1 MMSTKNEEIVEEYEP
16 FNTDEIHTY
25 RPARKVTLKTF
36 RFNAETDY
44 LPYYKHY
51 QMEVGKDELIL
62 DLLNRIKWEHDGS
75 FSYRRSC
82 RHGICGA
89 CAIKVNG
96 RATLACKQNALELVE
111 LFGEELVIEPSST
124 KRAIKDMIIDKSDF
138 WEKHAAIKP
147 YVVTEVDPHPEHESK
162 QTIDEFNNFLDSDLC
177 IQCGACHYSCPAL
190 EVNLD
195 FLGPAALN
203 AAYRYTVDTRDEAGD
218 ERLAITAQ
226 MGSGVWDCVK
236 CFECAEACPKEINPI
251 EKIGKLHNLQFE
263 RGVAE
268 SNVATRHA
276 EGFLRGMKK
285 TGYLDEAD
293 IVVYSEGILGM
304 HKHIG
309 TALKMMKS
317 GKIHWHS
324 GIPFINSIPKIKNL
338 DEVQKLIEISQ
349 TNKL

>member
-1 MMSTKNEEIVEEYEP
+1 MSET
-16 FNTDEIHTY
+16 
-25 RPARKVTLKTF
+25 RRVTIKAF

-44 LPYYKHY
+44 LPYTKQYE
-51 QMEVGKDELIL
+51 MEVGKDDLIL
-62 DLLNRIKWEHDGS
+62 DLMNKIKWEHDGS

-96 RATLACKQNALELVE
+96 KAVLACKQNAIELLD
-111 LFGEELVIEPSST
+111 LFDNDITLQPSST

-138 WEKHAAIKP
+138 WEKHAAVKP
-147 YVVTEVDPHPEHESK
+147 YVVADVDPHPEHETK
-162 QTIDEFNNFLDSDLC
+162 QSIEEFNNFLDSDLC

-190 EVNLD
+190 EVNPD
-195 FLGPAALN
+195 FLGPAAFA
-203 AAYRYTVDTRDEAGD
+203 AAYRFTVDTRDTAGA
-218 ERLAITAQ
+218 ERLELTAQ
-226 MGSGVWDCVK
+226 PSQGVWDCVK
-236 CFECAEACPKEINPI
+236 CFECAEACPKDINPI
-251 EKIGKLHNLQFE
+251 EKITKLHNLQFE
-263 RGVAE
+263 QGIAE

-285 TGYLDEAD
+285 YGYLDEAD
-293 IVVYSEGILGM
+293 IVTYSEGLLGAY
-304 HKHIG
+304 KHVG
-309 TALKMMKS
+309 TAMKMMRS

-324 GIPFINSIPKIKNL
+324 GIPFIDSIPKIKNL

>member
-1 MMSTKNEEIVEEYEP
+1 MSET
-16 FNTDEIHTY
+16 
-25 RPARKVTLKTF
+25 RRVTIKAF

-44 LPYYKHY
+44 LPYTKQYE
-51 QMEVGKDELIL
+51 MEVGKDDLIL
-62 DLLNRIKWEHDGS
+62 DLMNRIKWEHDGS

-96 RATLACKQNALELVE
+96 KAVLACKQNALELLD
-111 LFGEELVIEPSST
+111 LFDNDITLQPSST

-147 YVVTEVDPHPEHESK
+147 YVVADVDPRPTHETK
-162 QTIDEFNNFLDSDLC
+162 QSIDEFNNFLDSDLC
-177 IQCGACHYSCPAL
+177 IQCGACHYSCPSL
-190 EVNLD
+190 EVNPE
-195 FLGPAALN
+195 FFGPAAFA
-203 AAYRYTVDTRDEAGD
+203 AAYRFTVDTRDSAGT
-218 ERLAITAQ
+218 ERLELTAQ
-226 MGSGVWDCVK
+226 PEQGVWDCVK
-236 CFECAEACPKEINPI
+236 CFECAEACPKDINPI
-251 EKIGKLHNLQFE
+251 EKITKLHNMQFE
-263 RGVAE
+263 QGIAE

-285 TGYLDEAD
+285 YGYLDEAD
-293 IVVYSEGILGM
+293 IVTYSEGYLGAY
-304 HKHIG
+304 KHLG
-309 TALKMMKS
+309 TAMKMMKS

-324 GIPFINSIPKIKNL
+324 GIPFIESIPKIKNL

>member
-1 MMSTKNEEIVEEYEP
+1 MSANMTGDQ
-16 FNTDEIHTY
+16 T
-25 RPARKVTLKTF
+25 RRVTIKAF

-44 LPYYKHY
+44 LPSYKTY
-51 QMEVGKDELIL
+51 VMEVGKDELIL
-62 DLLNRIKWEHDGS
+62 DLMNRIKWEHDGS

-96 RATLACKQNALELVE
+96 RATLACKQNAIELVD
-111 LFGEELVIEPSST
+111 LFGDELVLEPSST

-138 WEKHAAIKP
+138 WEKHAAVKP
-147 YVVTEVDPHPEHESK
+147 YVVADVDPNPTAETK
-162 QTIDEFNNFLDSDLC
+162 QTIAEFNNFLDSDLC

-190 EVNLD
+190 EANSD
-195 FLGPAALN
+195 FLGPAAFA
-203 AAYRYTVDTRDEAGD
+203 AAYRFSVDTRDNAAK
-218 ERLAITAQ
+218 ERLEITAEP
-226 MGSGVWDCVK
+226 SFGVWDCVK

-251 EKIGKLHNLQFE
+251 EKIGKLHNMQFE
-263 RGVAE
+263 QGVAV

-276 EGFLRGMKK
+276 EGFLRGIKK
-285 TGYLDEAD
+285 TGFLDEAD
-293 IVVYSEGILGM
+293 IVTYSEGYLHM
-304 HKHIG
+304 YKHIG
-309 TALKMMKS
+309 TAMKMMKS

-324 GIPFINSIPKIKNL
+324 GIPFINSIPEIKNL

>member
-1 MMSTKNEEIVEEYEP
+1 MSASINQNST
-16 FNTDEIHTY
+16 T
-25 RPARKVTLKTF
+25 RKVTIKAF

-44 LPYYKHY
+44 LPYIKQYE
-51 QMEVGKDELIL
+51 MEVGKDELIL
-62 DLLNRIKWEHDGS
+62 DLMNKIKWEHDGS

-96 RATLACKQNALELVE
+96 KSVLACKQNAIELLD
-111 LFGEELVIEPSST
+111 LFDNDITLEPSSK
-124 KRAIKDMIIDKSDF
+124 KRVIKDMIIDKADF

-147 YVVTEVDPHPEHESK
+147 YVVADVDPRPSHESK
-162 QTIDEFNNFLDSDLC
+162 QSIEEFNNFMDSDLC
-177 IQCGACHYSCPAL
+177 IQCGACHYACPAL
-190 EVNLD
+190 EVNPD

-203 AAYRYTVDTRDEAGD
+203 AAYRFTVDTRDTAGD

-251 EKIGKLHNLQFE
+251 EKIGKLHNLQFV
-263 RGVAE
+263 RGVAQ

-276 EGFLRGMKK
+276 EGFLRGMMK

-293 IVVYSEGILGM
+293 IVTYSEGYLGTL
-304 HKHIG
+304 KHMG
-309 TALKMMKS
+309 TAFKMMKS

-338 DEVQKLIEISQ
+338 DEVQKLIQISQ

>member
-1 MMSTKNEEIVEEYEP
+1 MSANK
-16 FNTDEIHTY
+16 
-25 RPARKVTLKTF
+25 KVTLKTF

-51 QMEVGKDELIL
+51 EMEVGKDELVL

-96 RATLACKQNALELVE
+96 KATLACKVNALELVE
-111 LFGEELVIEPSST
+111 LFGDELVIEPSSK
-124 KRAIKDMIIDKSDF
+124 KRAIKDMIIDKTDF
-138 WEKHAAIKP
+138 WDKHAAVKP
-147 YVVTEVDPHPEHESK
+147 YVVSDVDPHPEAESK
-162 QTIDEFNNFLDSDLC
+162 QSIEEFNNFLDSDLC

-190 EVNLD
+190 EVNPD

-203 AAYRYTVDTRDEAGD
+203 AAYRFTIDPRDEAGD
-218 ERLAITAQ
+218 ERLKITAEQ
-226 MGSGVWDCVK
+226 GTGVWDCVK
-236 CFECAEACPKEINPI
+236 CYECAEACPKEIDPI
-251 EKIGKLHNLQFE
+251 GKIGKLHNLQFV
-263 RGVAE
+263 RGVVE

-285 TGYLDEAD
+285 TGFLDEAD
-293 IVVYSEGILGM
+293 IVTYSEGYLGM
-304 HKHIG
+304 YKHLG
-309 TALKMMKS
+309 TALKMLKT

>member
-1 MMSTKNEEIVEEYEP
+1 MSQNK
-16 FNTDEIHTY
+16 
-25 RPARKVTLKTF
+25 KVTLKTF

-51 QMEVGKDELIL
+51 EMEVGKDELIL

-111 LFGEELVIEPSST
+111 LFGDELVIEPSST

-138 WEKHAAIKP
+138 WEKHAAVKP
-147 YVVTEVDPHPEHESK
+147 YVVAEVEAHPEHETK
-162 QTIDEFNNFLDSDLC
+162 QSIDEFNNFLDADLC

-190 EVNLD
+190 EANPD

-203 AAYRYTVDTRDEAGD
+203 AAYRFTVDTRDEAGK

-236 CFECAEACPKEINPI
+236 CFECAEACPKDINPI
-251 EKIGKLHNLQFE
+251 EKITKLHNLQFSE
-263 RGVAE
+263 GVAE

-285 TGYLDEAD
+285 TGFLDEAD
-293 IVVYSEGILGM
+293 IVLYSEGYLGM
-304 HKHIG
+304 YKHLG
-309 TALKMMKS
+309 TAMKMMRS

-349 TNKL
+349 TNTL